1 MTEPGDDVNVI
12 VKVANTGG
20 QRGTYTVVLKVNGE
34 TIETQDVTLAAGA
47 SQEVRLNFAAGKVDT
62 YEVTVGNLTGKL
74 VVMEM

>member
-1 MTEPGDDVNVI
+1 MEPGDDVTVS

-34 TIETQDVTLAAGA
+34 TIKTQDVTLAAGA
-47 SQEVRLNFAAGKVDT
+47 SQVANLTIVAGKVGT

-74 VVMEM
+74 VVEEM